1 VKDILFALWF
11 FLPAGLSNAA
21 PVFAARIPLISHLT
35 QPLDFGK
42 TYRGHRIFGANKTWR
57 GLITGT
63 LVGVVTALLVY
74 PLFFGG
80 TLDLSFWLSTILV
93 GGVLGFGALFG
104 DAIESFFKRQL
115 NVKPGHS
122 WFPFDQI
129 DYILGAF
136 LISFPVVHLPLSYYG
151 IILVT
156 WFAMHLIASYIGYL
170 LGLKDR
176 PI

>member
-21 PVFAARIPLISHLT
+21 PVFAARIPLISHLS

-42 TYRGHRIFGANKTWR
+42 TYRGQRIFGANKTWR
-57 GLITGT
+57 GLLTGT
-63 LVGVVTALLVY
+63 LVGIITALLIY

-80 TLDLSFWLSTILV
+80 ALDLSFWLSSMLV
-93 GGVLGFGALFG
+93 GGLLGFGALFG

-115 NVKPGHS
+115 GVKPGHS

-136 LISFPVVHLPLSYYG
+136 LISFPVVHLPLYYYG
-151 IILVT
+151 IILAT
-156 WFAMHLIASYIGYL
+156 WFAMHLIASYIGFL
-170 LGLKDR
+170 LGLKDK